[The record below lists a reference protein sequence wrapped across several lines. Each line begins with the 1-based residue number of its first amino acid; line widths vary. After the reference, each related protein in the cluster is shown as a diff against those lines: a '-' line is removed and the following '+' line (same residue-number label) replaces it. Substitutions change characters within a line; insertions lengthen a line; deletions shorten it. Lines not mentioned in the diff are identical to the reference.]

1 MLVELFAL
9 HYLEHDRVLACHFR
23 EKPATSMLIIWVG
36 DINLELDLLIDNDSD
51 NARILSSLDRRQG
64 GGLAS

>member
-1 MLVELFAL
+1 
-9 HYLEHDRVLACHFR
+9 
-23 EKPATSMLIIWVG
+23 MLIIWVG
-36 DINLELDLLIDNDSD
+36 NINLELDLLIDNDSD

>member
-1 MLVELFAL
+1 MNLFPL
-9 HYLEHDRVLACHFR
+9 YSFEHYRVLPCHFR
-23 EKPATSMLIIWVG
+23 KKPATSVLIIWVS
-36 DINLELDLLIDNDSD
+36 DINLELYLLIYNDSD